1 MLHVSTLPPKGG
13 VYPSLYPSPWTPD
26 PGVRMRRAVRWRH
39 TPFFLQCRR
48 VRRLRALF
56 VDVNVGLLFGLTCSD
71 MLKLGDVIMVN
82 GGHSAKPSS
91 F

>member
-1 MLHVSTLPPKGG
+1 M
-13 VYPSLYPSPWTPD
+13 D
-26 PGVRMRRAVRWRH
+26 PGSWGTDASGRAFEARI
-39 TPFFLQCRR
+39 FFSQCRR

-71 MLKLGDVIMVN
+71 MLKLGDIIMVN
-82 GGHSAKPSS
+82 GGHNAKPSS

>member
-1 MLHVSTLPPKGG
+1 M
-13 VYPSLYPSPWTPD
+13 D
-26 PGVRMRRAVRWRH
+26 PGSWGTDASGGALEAH
-39 TPFFLQCRR
+39 TFFLQCRR

-56 VDVNVGLLFGLTCSD
+56 VDVNVGLLLGPTCSD
-71 MLKLGDVIMVN
+71 MLKFGDVIMVN